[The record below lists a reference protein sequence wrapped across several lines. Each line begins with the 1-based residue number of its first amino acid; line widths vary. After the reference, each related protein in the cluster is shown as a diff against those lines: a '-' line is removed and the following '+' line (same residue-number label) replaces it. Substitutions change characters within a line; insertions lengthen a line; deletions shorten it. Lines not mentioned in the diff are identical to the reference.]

1 MAILGIK
8 ELTFVTELVKMKKK
22 KKKMKKKKKVK
33 ISDTIISTNI
43 IKHFMELKEKTMI
56 FVRTLAG
63 N

>member
-8 ELTFVTELVKMKKK
+8 ELTFVTELV
-22 KKKMKKKKKVK
+22 KMKKKKKVK